1 MAARLI
7 HFSDVHITVNRL
19 GWKWREYASKRFTGW
34 MNLRLLGRGFRFRHA
49 AAVARI
55 LVQELKDRHPDH
67 FVFSGDATALA
78 FEKEFAA
85 AARLLGIDDAEMPP
99 GMAVPGN
106 HDCYVRRPVQEKLFE
121 RYFMPWLSGERV
133 DGETYPFA
141 QKVGH
146 LWLVGLN
153 SSTYNFLTW
162 DARGHVGAGQL
173 DRLRRLLAQLSPGPR
188 ILVTHYPLV
197 SRHNRLDPA
206 FRRLRDWKETVAVA
220 AEGGVSLW
228 LHGHRHQPYHLAE
241 SIAAP
246 FPIICVGS
254 ATQTNIWMY
263 NEYEIEG
270 KSLQAVKRVFRPKEQ
285 VFEERE
291 KFALTLR

>member
-1 MAARLI
+1 MPIKLI
-7 HFSDVHITVNRL
+7 HFSDVHVTVNKL
-19 GWKWREYASKRFTGW
+19 GWKWREFASKRFTGW
-34 MNLRLLGRGFRFRHA
+34 MNLKLLGRAHRFRHA
-49 AAVARI
+49 ASVMRI
-55 LVQELKDRHPDH
+55 LVQDLKERNPDH

-78 FEKEFAA
+78 FEREFAA
-85 AARLLGIDDAEMPP
+85 AARLLGVDDAAMPP

-106 HDCYVRRPVQEKLFE
+106 HDCYVRQPVKERLFE

-141 QKVGH
+141 QQVGH
-146 LWLVGLN
+146 VWLIGLN
-153 SSTYNFLTW
+153 SSSFNPLNW
-162 DARGHVGAGQL
+162 DARGRVGPEQL

-197 SRHNRLDPA
+197 SRRNRLDPQ
-206 FRRLRDWKETVAVA
+206 FRRLRDWKKTVAVA

-228 LHGHRHQPYHLAE
+228 LHGHRHQPYHLPE
-241 SIAAP
+241 SMASP

-263 NEYEIEG
+263 NEYTIEG
-270 KSLQAVKRVFRPKEQ
+270 DRLSALKRVFCLKEQ
-285 VFEERE
+285 VFRDRE
-291 KFALTLR
+291 KFELTLK